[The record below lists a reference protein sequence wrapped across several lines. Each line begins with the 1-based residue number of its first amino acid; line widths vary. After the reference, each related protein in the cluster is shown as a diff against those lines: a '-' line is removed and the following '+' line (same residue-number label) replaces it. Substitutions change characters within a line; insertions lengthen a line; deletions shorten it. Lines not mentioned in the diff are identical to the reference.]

1 MKQKKVYIMSGVPGS
16 GKSTWARSWAKP
28 DDIIISRDAIRFA
41 MLKEGDDYFSKEN
54 EVLRIFKQQI
64 NQAIQNSEVESVFID
79 ATHLSSKSRVDMVR
93 QLPAGDY
100 ELIAAAAIVP
110 LETCLE
116 RNAQRNGRALVP
128 EDVIRSMNA
137 SYTYPSLKEGFS
149 HIYHIF
155 KDGATYEWNEAEKY
169 YSPRYSGKE

>member
-1 MKQKKVYIMSGVPGS
+1 MSGIPGS
-16 GKSTWARSWAKP
+16 GKSTWVRSWAKSN
-28 DDIIISRDAIRFA
+28 DVIISRDAIRFI
-41 MLKEGDDYFSKEN
+41 LLNENDDYFAKEN
-54 EVLRIFKQQI
+54 DVLRIFKQQI
-64 NQAIQNSEVESVFID
+64 KQAVQNPEVESVFID
-79 ATHLSSKSRVDMVR
+79 ATHLSSKSRMDMVR

-100 ELIAAAAIVP
+100 EVIAAAAIVP

-116 RNAQRNGRALVP
+116 RNAQRNGRVLVP

-155 KDGATYEWNEAEKY
+155 KDGTTYEWNEAGHY

>member
-1 MKQKKVYIMSGVPGS
+1 V
-16 GKSTWARSWAKP
+16 RSWAKP
-28 DDIIISRDAIRFA
+28 NDIIISRDAIRFV
-41 MLKEGDDYFSKEN
+41 LLNENDDYFAKEN
-54 EVLRIFKQQI
+54 DVLRIFKQQI
-64 NQAIQNSEVESVFID
+64 KQAVQNPEAESVFID
-79 ATHLSSKSRVDMVR
+79 ATHLSSKSRMDMVR

-100 ELIAAAAIVP
+100 EVIAATAIVP
-110 LETCLE
+110 LETCRE

-128 EDVIRSMNA
+128 EAVIRSMSA